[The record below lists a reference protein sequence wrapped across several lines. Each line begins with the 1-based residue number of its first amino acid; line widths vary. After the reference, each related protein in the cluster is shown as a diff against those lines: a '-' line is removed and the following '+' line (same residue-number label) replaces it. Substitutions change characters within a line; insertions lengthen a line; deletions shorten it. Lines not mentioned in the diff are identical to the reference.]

1 MAKFTSIIT
10 LLFIVLII
18 FSAFD
23 CLIINPDIYKEE
35 PTMVKGQKSCKRK
48 PKAGRRFCKR
58 DAICQKTCV
67 EIEKAIRGTCDYKFP
82 WTQCFCHFP
91 C

>member
-1 MAKFTSIIT
+1 MAKFASIIT

-18 FSAFD
+18 FSAF
-23 CLIINPDIYKEE
+23 EE

>member
-1 MAKFTSIIT
+1 MAKFASIIT

-18 FSAFD
+18 FSVF
-23 CLIINPDIYKEE
+23 EE